1 MEIMRQEV
9 HEFSSASEKLLGY
22 DVTLEE
28 LSVMERDVIQ
38 YYLSAIGEKFAAP
51 SKAVKPLLIRNMGT
65 VKTDPSLMSVAI
77 MTLLSGGGT
86 GRIFPPP

>member
-1 MEIMRQEV
+1 MELMRQEV

-38 YYLSAIGEKFAAP
+38 YYLSAIGEKFMTQQLNADYD
-51 SKAVKPLLIRNMGT
+51 ST
-65 VKTDPSLMSVAI
+65 HSHKT
-77 MTLLSGGGT
+77 
-86 GRIFPPP
+86 